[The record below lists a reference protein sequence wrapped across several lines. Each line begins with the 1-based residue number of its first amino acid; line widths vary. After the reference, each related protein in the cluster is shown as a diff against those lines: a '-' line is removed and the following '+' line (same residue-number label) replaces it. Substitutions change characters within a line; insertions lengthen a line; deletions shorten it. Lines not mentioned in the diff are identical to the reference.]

1 MATKTHQA
9 SFSSNV
15 INQSDGLRAW
25 REWIME
31 YSREVCQ
38 DLRPN
43 SKFEAS
49 SSPAIRRPLGPMREA
64 LEPRFVRR
72 RASPVFPHSLGVG
85 KGPCVEE
92 LP

>member
-9 SFSSNV
+9 SFSFNV

-25 REWIME
+25 REWFME
-31 YSREVCQ
+31 YSSEVCQ

-43 SKFEAS
+43 LKFEAS
-49 SSPAIRRPLGPMREA
+49 SSPAIQRPLGPRREA
-64 LEPRFVRR
+64 LEPRFVRW
-72 RASPVFPHSLGVG
+72 RAPPIFLHSLGVG